1 MTITF
6 IGHGYVGLVTACVFA
21 DLGNTVYVIGR
32 NKDKLDR
39 LEKGDPIIFEPG
51 LSELLKKNLEGKRII
66 FTTSYKKAIPSSD
79 VVFIAVGTPPKENG
93 EADLSTVLAVAEEIG
108 PNLKS
113 GSTVVSCKSTVP
125 VGTNRKILGVLE
137 KTKSKH
143 ADVDIAS
150 CPEFLRE
157 GSALQDTFSP
167 DRIVIGADSPKAVEK
182 LLELHKP
189 LQGERVVVG
198 IESAELIKYASNSL
212 LATKIS
218 FANMIAMLCEKT
230 GANVVDVLEGVGLD
244 KRLGHI
250 FLDPGVGYGGSCFPK
265 DVKALIKIGQSYGA
279 DMNLLQSVEDINQK
293 SKDAFVAK
301 IKSTVK
307 GKKIGLWGLA
317 FKPNTDDI
325 REAPAIYMIRELL
338 ADGFEITAYDPEA
351 MENTKT
357 IFGNKITFAENPY
370 DAARNSEGLII
381 ATEWNEFKQIDL
393 EKVHSLMKTPTIIDG
408 RNMYDPKNMKLF
420 GFMYISVGR

>member
-51 LSELLKKNLEGKRII
+51 LSELLKKNIEGKRII
-66 FTTSYKKAIPSSD
+66 FTTSYNKAIPSSD

-113 GSTVVSCKSTVP
+113 GHTVVSCKSTVP
-125 VGTNRKILGVLE
+125 VGTNRKILSVLE
-137 KTKSKH
+137 KTKPKH
-143 ADVDIAS
+143 AEVDIAS

-167 DRIVIGADSPKAVEK
+167 DRIVIGADSQKAVEK

-265 DVKALIKIGQSYGA
+265 DVKALIKIGQSHGA

-301 IKSTVK
+301 IKSTIT

-325 REAPAIYMIRELL
+325 REAPAIYIVRQLL
-338 ADGFEITAYDPEA
+338 DDGFEITAYDPEA
-351 MENTKT
+351 MENTEK
-357 IFGNKITFAENPY
+357 IFGSKITFAKNPY
-370 DAARNSEGLII
+370 DAVRTSDGLVI

-393 EKVHSLMKTPTIIDG
+393 EKVHTLMKTPTIIDG
-408 RNMYDPKNMKLF
+408 RNMYDPKNMKSF
-420 GFMYISVGR
+420 GFTYISVGR